1 MGFVHPRIRIES
13 LVFHDAVDQVVNHRS
28 DVVHAAQAIIQRRPR
43 RGLRIILLRH
53 LRSS

>member
-28 DVVHAAQAIIQRRPR
+28 YTFD
-43 RGLRIILLRH
+43 
-53 LRSS
+53 RSAYQWVPAKQG